1 MSSRPRSRQDS
12 ASTGTPYSSSISCCT
27 FWACS
32 FWGSMQLSSTTKG
45 LWISCS
51 SRITRSSASRYSSR
65 GISLM
70 LPSVVTTRPM
80 VECSLIT
87 FRVPISAAIL
97 KGISDG
103 NQGVITMRGAS
114 FST

>member
-1 MSSRPRSRQDS
+1 
-12 ASTGTPYSSSISCCT
+12 
-27 FWACS
+27 
-32 FWGSMQLSSTTKG
+32 
-45 LWISCS
+45 
-51 SRITRSSASRYSSR
+51 
-65 GISLM
+65 M